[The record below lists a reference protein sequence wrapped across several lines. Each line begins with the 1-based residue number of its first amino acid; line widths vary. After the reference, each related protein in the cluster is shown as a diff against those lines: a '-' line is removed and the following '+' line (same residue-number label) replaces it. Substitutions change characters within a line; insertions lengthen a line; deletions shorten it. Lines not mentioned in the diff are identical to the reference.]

1 MKCEKWKN
9 YRFDQISRNCDKMRI
24 PLSSAQRAKK
34 QGIYSYYGAQGVID
48 HIDDYIFDGTYML
61 IAEDGENLKSKKQ
74 NIAQL
79 ANGQFWVNNHAHIV
93 SNNQLSDI
101 RFLCFKFNSTDV
113 SGYITGSAQP
123 KLSQTNLNSIIFD
136 MPPLPEQKAIA
147 DTLSCLDDKIELNNR
162 MNRTLEEMAQAIFKS
177 WFVDFEPFQDGEF
190 VDSELGKIPKG
201 WRIGRADDFFNICIG
216 KTPPRKE
223 PQWFSKCADNV
234 RWVSI
239 SDMGNSGM
247 FISKTSELLTRSAIA
262 KFNVNVAPDN
272 TVLLSFKLTIGRVAI
287 TDGEMA
293 TNEAIAHFKPTNEWE
308 VEYIYWLLKLYNY
321 ASLGSTSSIATAV
334 NSKMIKAMKV
344 YMPDEKTI
352 KNFHTL
358 LFPLMNKIK
367 YNLREN
373 TKLED
378 VRDSLLPK
386 LMSGEIRV
394 PMEAK

>member
-162 MNRTLEEMAQAIFKS
+162 MNRTLEKMAQAIFKS
-177 WFVDFEPFQDGEF
+177 WFVDFEPFQDGGF
-190 VDSELGKIPKG
+190 VDSELGSIPKG
-201 WRIGRADDFFNICIG
+201 WRAGTLGELAEISTKSINPSKTPETLFEHYSIPSYDEASFPVFEKGNNIKSNKYLIPCDAWLISKLNPTTKRVWQPFMLSKNAICSTEFIVYSASNLRYRDFCFESTNSADFFDFLCSN
-216 KTPPRKE
+216 
-223 PQWFSKCADNV
+223 
-234 RWVSI
+234 
-239 SDMGNSGM
+239 
-247 FISKTSELLTRSAIA
+247 TS
-262 KFNVNVAPDN
+262 
-272 TVLLSFKLTIGRVAI
+272 
-287 TDGEMA
+287 
-293 TNEAIAHFKPTNEWE
+293 
-308 VEYIYWLLKLYNY
+308 
-321 ASLGSTSSIATAV
+321 GST
-334 NSKMIKAMKV
+334 NSRQRAIPKETLKYQLVIPSENIVKAFSQLVDPIYEEMK
-344 YMPDEKTI
+344 
-352 KNFHTL
+352 N
-358 LFPLMNKIK
+358 
-367 YNLREN
+367 NLVECQRLISLRN
-373 TKLED
+373 
-378 VRDSLLPK
+378 SLLPK
-386 LMSGEIRV
+386 LMNGEIRV
-394 PMEAK
+394 PIEVK